1 MRTRSGFPS
10 CSTMMAP
17 QIRGGTPG
25 GGRRWTASPAQNCPK
40 VDGATLSHQAA
51 ENRRSAGR
59 EQAGYLRGGAG
70 GATAPAE
77 ASRESTLGDWMVRG
91 VPGLDVS
98 SLVRGVLA
106 EDRSIGARGM
116 RGSTRLTDRLAA
128 MMDPVVVDPHRHQAS
143 ADPYDRL
150 FSTETGRRA
159 ADLVGNE
166 SRTLDALSALSIEI
180 LLEYLDER
188 WAFSSGPSSFGRRF
202 LNVPGAPA
210 DVPTLLVLDPAIAD
224 VSQSRRLTEE
234 VDLDPLG
241 LVAAFDCLRPLLKSQ
256 SDVGPLL
263 SASSSFAAVELFWIV
278 QPEIVLT
285 RRPRM
290 VPLSAP
296 SPHVQIMRASELSSV
311 GVFCRDA
318 AGELGVS
325 GCFHGTGPVGTAVTV
340 GGVPST
346 VKHADAVQDI
356 VFIPLGPAHPI
367 PAVYGLKGPRQT
379 RAPSEAEAVRFDGA
393 GSQVMTITHVKS
405 HDAGILR
412 KRATLQLKLQT
423 PADTNSGDSGSALV
437 DSDDHV
443 VGFGFERTGI
453 GEFPELTDWI
463 WADNALASLGLTP
476 V

>member
-1 MRTRSGFPS
+1 M
-10 CSTMMAP
+10 
-17 QIRGGTPG
+17 IRG
-25 GGRRWTASPAQNCPK
+25 A
-40 VDGATLSHQAA
+40 
-51 ENRRSAGR
+51 
-59 EQAGYLRGGAG
+59 
-70 GATAPAE
+70 
-77 ASRESTLGDWMVRG
+77 
-91 VPGLDVS
+91 PGLDVS

-106 EDRSIGARGM
+106 EDHSVAAGARGV
-116 RGSTRLTDRLAA
+116 RGTTRLTDRLSA
-128 MMDPVVVDPHRHQAS
+128 MMPTIAGDAHVHTAS
-143 ADPYDRL
+143 VDPYDRL

-159 ADLVGNE
+159 ANAVGNE
-166 SRTLDALSALSIEI
+166 SRTLDALSTLGIEI
-180 LLEYLDER
+180 LMQYLDDR
-188 WAFSSGPSSFGRRF
+188 WGFSSGPSAFGRRF
-202 LNVPGAPA
+202 LNVPGGPT
-210 DVPTLLVLDPAIAD
+210 DVPALLVLDPAIVD
-224 VSQSRRLTEE
+224 VSHSRRLTDE
-234 VDLDPLG
+234 VDLDPMG
-241 LVAAFDCLRPLLKSQ
+241 LAKAFERLRPLLYSE

-263 SASSSFAAVELFWIV
+263 SESASFAAVELLWIV

-296 SPHVQIMRASELSSV
+296 SPHVQIMRGAELSSV

-340 GGVPST
+340 GGFHSH

-356 VFIPLGPAHPI
+356 VFIPLGQAHQI
-367 PAVYGLKGPRQT
+367 PAAYGLQGPRQK

-393 GSQVMTITHVKS
+393 GTQVMTTTHVKS

-443 VGFGFERTGI
+443 VGFGFERTGV